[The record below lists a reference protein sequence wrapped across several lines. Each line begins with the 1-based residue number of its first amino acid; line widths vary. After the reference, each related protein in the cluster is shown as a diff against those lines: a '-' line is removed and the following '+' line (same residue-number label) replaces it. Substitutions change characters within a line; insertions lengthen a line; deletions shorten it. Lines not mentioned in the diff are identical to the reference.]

1 MWELYDG
8 LIEGIPEEITVDSV
22 TVGLAWTVVAAGKYC
37 GAAMTVME
45 QEFNS
50 KMIET
55 GKGQP
60 LKYLASL
67 AKSWDFIEASIGV
80 AAINAYY
87 NNKETWRKFTRGKN
101 VPWKIIGAENAFD
114 GYAEA
119 VKSKKVAVIGHFK
132 QLEKYLHKAGKI
144 SIMERKPSGSDYP
157 DSACE
162 YLLPEQDFVFITGST
177 MINKTLPRLLQLSGN
192 AEVVLVG
199 PSTPMA
205 PILFEYGVSEMSGF
219 VVSRKKAVIGAVS
232 MGGKDPLFSCG
243 NRMRMIR
250 STV

>member
-1 MWELYDG
+1 MWKLYDE
-8 LIEGIPEEITVDSV
+8 LIEGIPEDITVDSV
-22 TVGLAWTVVAAGKYC
+22 TVGLAWTIVTAGKYC

-45 QEFNS
+45 QDFKN
-50 KMIET
+50 KMVET

-60 LKYLASL
+60 LKYIASL
-67 AKSWDFIEASIGV
+67 SKSWDFIEASIGV

-87 NNKETWRKFTRGKN
+87 NNKETWRKLTRGAN
-101 VPWKIIGAENAFD
+101 VPWKIIGSGNAFD

-132 QLEKYLHKAGKI
+132 QLENHLSKAGKV
-144 SIMERKPSGSDYP
+144 SVLERKPSGSDFP

-177 MINKTLPRLLQLSGN
+177 MINKTLPRLLQLSEK

-199 PSTPMA
+199 PSTPMT
-205 PILFEYGVSEMSGF
+205 PILFQYGVSEMSGF
-219 VVSRKKAVIGAVS
+219 IVNRKKAVIGAVS
-232 MGGKDPLFSCG
+232 MGGKDPFFSCG
-243 NRMRMIR
+243 DRMRMVRNSI
-250 STV
+250 